1 MSRVPV
7 SNLKPLK
14 KRKLGTSSLHKHFG
28 SIALPKLP
36 ETLGRERFPLPDQ
49 FGSEFCTAFGES
61 VSSMFKYMRAFS
73 AEWQTAM
80 EGRYY
85 GSPITNGADAA
96 GSMDAAIL
104 NGSAPRE
111 DVSIVYIGL
120 NDTQVADWNNYPNLQ
135 QKAAIFPPGI
145 PYKVDGPY
153 DVFDNIR
160 SALYTSPDCSV
171 VKVFGNWYESFNVAA
186 ANTVLK
192 GHMPVPTDAP
202 VSLHRYNFVDWV
214 TEGSQIFLVA
224 ALTQGAEFGDGGYL
238 YMNRDCVN
246 FLFENMAEQGL
257 GLYISRPAS
266 FNWPTT
272 IAYFRIILTQ
282 LINRAAIPS

>member
-1 MSRVPV
+1 MSRVPI

-14 KRKLGTSSLHKHFG
+14 KRKLGTDSLHKHFG
-28 SIALPKLP
+28 SIALPTLP
-36 ETLGRERFPLPDQ
+36 PTLGRKRFPLPNQ

-61 VSSMFKYMRAFS
+61 VSSMFKYMRSFS

-111 DVSIVYIGL
+111 DVSIIYSGL
-120 NDTQVADWNNYPNLQ
+120 NDIQVADWNNYPNLQ
-135 QKAAIFPPGI
+135 QKASIFPPGI

-171 VKVFGNWYESFNVAA
+171 VKVFGNWYESFNIQAA
-186 ANTVLK
+186 DRTFK
-192 GHMPVPTDAP
+192 GIVSKPNDPP

-214 TEGSQIFLVA
+214 ITDQAYLVA
-224 ALTQGAEFGDGGYL
+224 ALTQGADFGDGGYL

-272 IAYFRIILTQ
+272 IAFFRVILAS
-282 LINRAAIPS
+282 LLNRAAIPS